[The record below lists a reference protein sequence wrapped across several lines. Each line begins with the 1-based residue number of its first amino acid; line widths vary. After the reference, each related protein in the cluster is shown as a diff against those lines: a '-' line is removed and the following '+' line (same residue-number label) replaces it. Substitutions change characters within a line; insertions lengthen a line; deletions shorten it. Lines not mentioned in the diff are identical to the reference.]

1 MAMITYEQAH
11 SELREA
17 GEAFDR
23 LTSAVGLAE
32 VDRAWREFL
41 SALERSWTKVHAR
54 LKHHP
59 RYPAWIASHE
69 TVRKRDPLLAYVR
82 TARSAAEH
90 SLGAVTRDA
99 DTDPF
104 QAHLA
109 RLPSIKNQGVTFH
122 PPTSHLGQPV
132 DPRNIVEVAR
142 KALTWYEQFVR
153 AAENE
158 YFST

>member
-1 MAMITYEQAH
+1 MMVTYEQAR

-41 SALERSWTKVHAR
+41 RALERTWTKVQAR

-59 RYPAWIASHE
+59 RYPAWIGPHE
-69 TVRKRDPLLAYVR
+69 TVRKRDPLLSYVR
-82 TARSAAEH
+82 NARSAAEH
-90 SLGAVTRDA
+90 SLGGITRDA

-122 PPTSHLGQPV
+122 PPTAHLGQPV

-142 KALTWYEQFVR
+142 KALAWHEQLVR
-153 AAENE
+153 SAEDE